1 MKVKYKK
8 LEDLKVK
15 DYNGRIDLLLED
27 ICSSFL
33 MMIVLL

>member
-15 DYNGRIDLLLED
+15 DYKGRIDLLLED
-27 ICSSFL
+27 ICSNFL
-33 MMIVLL
+33 